1 MAPGIVLHRI
11 HGAARGVSNG
21 TMALREPQ
29 ELHHFGV
36 KWRHYRQRRRLA
48 IRAPALCR
56 GSSVVM
62 PTPCRER
69 HCWTSCRRI
78 PFATLSNSA
87 APSPPLVT
95 WRMSEMRSRSEA
107 SMPCSRA
114 TTVSRP
120 FACSRDRTVSC
131 FLNKQNRVRSEIDEN
146 KLRSPVS
153 H

>member
-1 MAPGIVLHRI
+1 MVLHRI
-11 HGAARGVSNG
+11 QGLHAVCQMAQWRCVSPR
-21 TMALREPQ
+21 ASSLRR
-29 ELHHFGV
+29 
-36 KWRHYRQRRRLA
+36 KWRHHRRRRLA
-48 IRAPALCR
+48 VRAPAFSR

-87 APSPPLVT
+87 ASSPPLVT
-95 WRMSEMRSRSEA
+95 WPLSEMRSRSEA

-120 FACSRDRTVSC
+120 FACSRNRTVSC

-153 H
+153 HCFSM